1 VDEVYKGDIE
11 MTIEICEN
19 IGKYDPEVALRLCDS
34 LGDCC
39 YKTQHGKHDYCL
51 EHGLVSGK

>member
-1 VDEVYKGDIE
+1 MYKGDIE